1 MDGMVSFSI
10 LGPVEIVVAGQAL
23 PLGRRSCGTS
33 WPRCC
38 CTPAGAVSPARLTE
52 ALWDHEPPSSARKNL
67 HQYVHRLRG
76 LLAPYGGPDRLGSG
90 PGGYLLRVYPGELD
104 LDRFEALAAA
114 GRHARTPASGS
125 HRAVTDEGF
134 GALAW

>member
-23 PLGRRSCGTS
+23 PLG
-33 WPRCC
+33 
-38 CTPAGAVSPARLTE
+38 PAKLRYLVATLLLHPGRAVSPARLTE

-76 LLAPYGGPDRLGSG
+76 LLAPYDGLDRLGSG
-90 PGGYLLRVYPGELD
+90 PGGYLLRVHPGELD

-114 GRHARTPASGS
+114 GRHARTPATCGPPRG
-125 HRAVTDEGF
+125 H
-134 GALAW
+134 